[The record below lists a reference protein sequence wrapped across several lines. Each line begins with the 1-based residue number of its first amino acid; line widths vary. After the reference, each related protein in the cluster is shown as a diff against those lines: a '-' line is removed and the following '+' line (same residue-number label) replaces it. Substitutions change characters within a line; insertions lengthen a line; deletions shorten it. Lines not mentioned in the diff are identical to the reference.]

1 MKKLLTFFLTALLT
15 FSVGWAATETDVL
28 NRAFT
33 GITGTSY
40 MNFSGKTGTSGAVY
54 AGNCAGG
61 NTSIQLRATSP
72 SGIVTTTSGGKVKSI
87 TVVWNSNTAN
97 GRTLTVYGKNS
108 AYSSSGDLYETST
121 RGTVL
126 GTIVYGTS
134 TTLTING
141 DYEYIGFRS
150 ASNALYLTSVSIVW
164 EAASSSSVEAP
175 TISPNGGNFA
185 TSQQVTLSHDD
196 ADAAIHY
203 TLDGNDPTTSSTQY
217 TAPFTINATT
227 TVKAIAVKDGVSSAV
242 ASATFTKVGVGTI
255 AEAYAVPQGS
265 TFIFTS
271 NVVVTYQNGRNVWI
285 RDNSGSGLIYRKSG
299 ETSAFN
305 NGDILDVNWS
315 ATNTTYN
322 EMIPEFSNPS
332 GVTSSSNGGTVAPF
346 DRTST
351 GITTANVNEYV
362 SFSNVTLSWD
372 SSVGYCYYAVGNNRI
387 YFRNNYFYNDLSVSS
402 DNTYNIEGIAY
413 IEKKNN
419 TNISVV
425 YLTKVTAVSPV
436 LTVNPTELTI
446 NDSGTNNTFTVEGS
460 NLGGDN
466 VGLTQSGSNFSPSL
480 SATTGGTYYGDNYWG
495 FSPDNGSV
503 NGTVAMSYTGRDL
516 SASETV
522 TLANNVAN
530 TTATVNYVADLYIVG
545 DYGSGW
551 NFNDGVQMSYDNG
564 VYTASVTTTGAAF
577 ILFARKL
584 GEGVTWNTRYVFGP
598 NSDGNWGLPAD
609 GNGNGTIDLYD
620 DDPIQIQNAG
630 TYIITIN
637 ANTGALTVA
646 KEVVNEGDFV
656 LVTEDSQLNAGD
668 EVIIVSSGEAGD
680 DEAQAMSTT
689 QNNNNRAA
697 TPVSVS
703 TTKKVTATD
712 ETQIF
717 TLEGSSAG
725 WYFKTVNGDT
735 QGYIYA
741 SSSTANQLKTES
753 KADDNAKA
761 AISVANNGQATIV
774 FQGTNTRNDLR
785 YNPNNGSPIFACY
798 ASTSDQSK
806 PYLYRRSAIA
816 EPSITVNPTSLDL
829 VIPADGSSVDGTV
842 AVTETNTTG
851 TTSVSINGDTNIF
864 SATLENGILT
874 VTYNGTAT
882 QANPDQ
888 ATITLTNGT
897 ATAIVTVTGYK
908 VPMTVTITP
917 DDGHTFSTSTV
928 TGIIESNVADALIE
942 YSFDG
947 NSWITYDPDE
957 GFTTP
962 EVANV
967 GGTVTVYARATY
979 NGETTTSQVT
989 YTRVE
994 ESMTCTAE
1002 IVFDPTSN
1010 NGGVTTWETLQTH
1023 MSEGTDYI
1031 SDAEMA
1037 AVFTSNDYD
1046 SFRFGSG
1053 SNVGHMTFTL
1063 KPRAFTGG
1071 AVKLTKVTINAARYS
1086 NDTGCELN
1094 VSTDVNTT
1102 GVTQAIT
1109 AAQTNFDDY
1118 VFNFDGSEISTLTIK
1133 NLANGKRVYVHSIT
1147 LEYNCE
1153 ISLTLADLVADGVE
1167 NKKYTITDELQVAKV
1182 TWDDNQHKF
1191 AIFAKDDEM
1200 YADKSYPTDGMDS
1213 YLIEYV
1219 NQDSTFINDVPQ
1231 ENYDQSNWIEIL
1243 IPNSN
1248 VTTKASDAYESELA
1262 DLQTAYEN
1270 KILKAGQVRGTYIN
1284 ALNPTIVM
1292 TTVPEVESSSEYSP
1306 NYYCPGNF
1314 LMENLDTDGAQSY
1327 RTDELAGGS
1336 YFMMEPKPQEF
1347 CKVVW
1352 AYFDGVSS
1360 YFVSAEREGDL
1371 INGLRL
1377 RGSFKADM
1385 SLCEDKNVTAERSV
1399 SECFAPSNTNSTTST
1414 LYGFNAIVRKVVIDG
1429 NQANGAPHRIA
1440 PYSDGMED
1448 EPTYIVYPLN
1458 SGTTSH
1464 ENVTNVDETLVTKTV
1479 VSVHYYNMMGMESR
1493 TPFDGINVVV
1503 TRYSDGSTSTLKMI
1517 K

>member
-1 MKKLLTFFLTALLT
+1 MKKLLTFFLTALLA
-15 FSVGWAATETDVL
+15 FSVGWAATTSITFSDKYSANTSLNDVTIQVDD
-28 NRAFT
+28 NVSIIFSKAQ
-33 GITGTSY
+33 GSNSPQYYASGTSVR
-40 MNFSGKTGTSGAVY
+40 MY
-54 AGNCAGG
+54 AN
-61 NTSIQLRATSP
+61 N
-72 SGIVTTTSGGKVKSI
+72 
-87 TVVWNSNTAN
+87 
-97 GRTLTVYGKNS
+97 TLTVNCTQTISDIVLTFGSGDGNNPITSDVGTYSNGTWS
-108 AYSSSGDLYETST
+108 GSSSNVVFTEGGSSGNRRIAAITITYGS
-121 RGTVL
+121 GTTV
-126 GTIVYGTS
+126 V
-134 TTLTING
+134 
-141 DYEYIGFRS
+141 R
-150 ASNALYLTSVSIVW
+150 
-164 EAASSSSVEAP
+164 P
-175 TISPNGGNFA
+175 TISPNGGNFV

-196 ADAAIHY
+196 ADAAIYY
-203 TLDGNDPTTSSTQY
+203 TLDDNDPTMSSTQY

-227 TVKAIAVKDGVSSAV
+227 TVKAIAVKNGVSSAV
-242 ASATFTKVGVGTI
+242 ASATFTKVGVSTI

-265 TFIFTS
+265 TFTFTG
-271 NVVVTYQNGRNVWI
+271 NAVVTYQNGRNVWI
-285 RDNSGSGLIYRKSG
+285 RDNSGSGLIYRGYS

-305 NGDILDVNWS
+305 NGDILDANWS
-315 ATNTTYN
+315 ATNTFYLN
-322 EMIPEFSNPS
+322 RIPEFSNPS

-372 SSVGYCYYAVGNNRI
+372 TSVGYCYYAVGNNRI
-387 YFRNNYFYNDLSVSS
+387 YFRNNYFNNDLSVSS
-402 DNTYNIEGIAY
+402 ENTYNIEGIAY
-413 IEKKNN
+413 IESKSN
-419 TNISVV
+419 TNIPVV

-436 LTVNPTELTI
+436 LTVNPSTLTI
-446 NDSGTNNTFTVEGS
+446 NDSGTYNTFTVEGS
-460 NLGGDN
+460 NLGYDN
-466 VGLTQSGSNFSPSL
+466 AGVTQTNYDFTTSL
-480 SATTGGTYYGDNYWG
+480 STTTGSTYDDGYNRG
-495 FSPDNGSV
+495 FSPANGSI
-503 NGTVAMSYTGRDL
+503 NGTVAMNYNGRQL
-516 SASETV
+516 SASSTV
-522 TLANNVAN
+522 TIANNVAN
-530 TTATVNYVADLYIVG
+530 TTATVNYVADLYIVTDNGVTG
-545 DYGSGW
+545 DWHFDGTNGVHMT
-551 NFNDGVQMSYDNG
+551 NNDG
-564 VYTASVTTTGAAF
+564 VYTAAF
-577 ILFARKL
+577 TANNPNTYILFARKT
-584 GEGVTWNTRYVFGP
+584 GEGVTWGTRYVFGP
-598 NSDGNWGLPAD
+598 VSDNDWELPAS
-609 GNGNGTIDLYD
+609 GNGNGNIDLND
-620 DDPIQIQNAG
+620 DDPIKIQGAG

-637 ANTGALTVA
+637 ANNGTFTIT

-656 LVTEDSQLNAGD
+656 LVTDVDQLNTGD
-668 EVIIVSSGEAGD
+668 EVIFVNRGSQGD
-680 DEAQAMSTT
+680 GLAMSTT
-689 QNNNNRAA
+689 QNNNNRGTTDVTV
-697 TPVSVS
+697 TPAL
-703 TTKKVTATD
+703 KVTATAT
-712 ETQIF
+712 TQIA
-717 TLEGSSAG
+717 TLEGDATG
-725 WYFKTVNGDT
+725 WYFNVGNG
-735 QGYIYA
+735 YLYAA
-741 SSSTANQLKTES
+741 SSGSNYLRTE
-753 KADDNAKA
+753 AAPDAYGNAKA
-761 AISVANNGQATIV
+761 AITIGSGNVASIV
-774 FQGTNTRNDLR
+774 FQGSNTRNVMQF
-785 YNPNNGSPIFACY
+785 NGALVSCYGSASQSPV
-798 ASTSDQSK
+798 
-806 PYLYRRSAIA
+806 YLYRRGAIA

-829 VIPADGSSVDGTV
+829 VIPAGSTSVDGTV

-851 TTSVSINGDTNIF
+851 TTSVAVSGTGADYF
-864 SATLENGILT
+864 SATLENGALT
-874 VTYNGTAT
+874 VTYSGTAT

-897 ATAIVTVTGYK
+897 ATATVTVTGYK

-917 DDGHTFSTSTV
+917 GDGHTFSTSTV
-928 TGIIESNVADALIE
+928 TGLIESNVADALIE

-1037 AVFTSNDYD
+1037 TVFTSNDFD

-1063 KPRAFTGG
+1063 KPSAFTGG

-1118 VFNFDGSEISTLTIK
+1118 VFNFDGSEITTLTIK
-1133 NLANGKRVYVHSIT
+1133 NLANSKRVYVHSIT

-1200 YADKSYPTDGMDS
+1200 YANKRYPTDGMDS

-1314 LMENLDTDGAQSY
+1314 LMENLDADGAQSY

-1336 YFMMEPKPQEF
+1336 YFMMDAKPQEF

-1352 AYFDGVSS
+1352 AYYDGTSS
-1360 YFVSAEREGDL
+1360 YFVSPEREGDL

-1399 SECFAPSNTNSTTST
+1399 SECFAPSGSNSATST
-1414 LYGFNAIVRKVVIDG
+1414 LYGFNAIVRKVEIDG
-1429 NQANGAPHRIA
+1429 NQANGAPGRIA
-1440 PYSDGMED
+1440 PYYDGMEN

-1464 ENVTNVDETLVTKTV
+1464 ENVTNVEETLTTKTV
-1479 VSVHYYNMMGMESR
+1479 VSVRYYNMMGMESR

-1503 TRYSDGSTSTLKMI
+1503 TRYSDGSTSTLKVI

>member
-1 MKKLLTFFLTALLT
+1 M
-15 FSVGWAATETDVL
+15 
-28 NRAFT
+28 
-33 GITGTSY
+33 
-40 MNFSGKTGTSGAVY
+40 
-54 AGNCAGG
+54 
-61 NTSIQLRATSP
+61 
-72 SGIVTTTSGGKVKSI
+72 
-87 TVVWNSNTAN
+87 
-97 GRTLTVYGKNS
+97 
-108 AYSSSGDLYETST
+108 
-121 RGTVL
+121 
-126 GTIVYGTS
+126 
-134 TTLTING
+134 
-141 DYEYIGFRS
+141 
-150 ASNALYLTSVSIVW
+150 
-164 EAASSSSVEAP
+164 
-175 TISPNGGNFA
+175 
-185 TSQQVTLSHDD
+185 TLSQAD
-196 ADAAIHY
+196 ADAIYY

-265 TFIFTS
+265 TFTFTGKA
-271 NVVVTYQNGRNVWI
+271 VVTYQNGRNVWI
-285 RDNSGSGLIYRKSG
+285 RDNSGSGLIYRGSS
-299 ETSAFN
+299 ETSTFN
-305 NGDILDVNWS
+305 NGDTLDVNWS
-315 ATNTTYN
+315 ATNTLYQN
-322 EMIPEFSNPS
+322 RIPEFINPS
-332 GVTSSSNGGTVAPF
+332 GVNSSSNGGTVAPF
-346 DRTST
+346 DRTAT

-413 IEKKNN
+413 IESKNN
-419 TNISVV
+419 TNIPVV

-466 VGLTQSGSNFSPSL
+466 VGVTQTNSKFAPTL
-480 SATTGGTYYGDNYWG
+480 SIPAETGIGWATNGGTYWF
-495 FSPDNGSV
+495 FSPDNGSL

-530 TTATVNYVADLYIVG
+530 ASVTVNYVADLYIVTDNG
-545 DYGSGW
+545 VTGQWDFYNGTPMT
-551 NFNDGVQMSYDNG
+551 NNDG
-564 VYTASVTTTGAAF
+564 VYTAAF
-577 ILFARKL
+577 TANNPNTYILFARKT
-584 GEGVTWNTRYVFGP
+584 GEGVNWNTRFVFGP
-598 NSDGNWGLPAD
+598 VSDNDWELPAS
-609 GNGNGTIDLYD
+609 GNGNGDIDLND
-620 DDPIQIQNAG
+620 DDPIKIQGAG

-637 ANTGALTVA
+637 ANNGTFTIT
-646 KEVVNEGDFV
+646 KEVVTEGDFV
-656 LVTEDSQLNAGD
+656 LVTEVSQLNTGD

-703 TTKKVTATD
+703 TTQKVTATD

-753 KADDNAKA
+753 IADDNAKA

-798 ASTSDQSK
+798 ASTSGQSK

-829 VIPADGSSVDGTV
+829 VIPAGSTSVDGTV

-851 TTSVSINGDTNIF
+851 TTSVSINGDTDIF
-864 SATLENGILT
+864 SATLDNGTLT
-874 VTYNGTAT
+874 VTYSGTAT

-897 ATAIVTVTGYK
+897 ATATVTVTGYK

-1002 IVFDPTSN
+1002 IVFDPTSD

-1037 AVFTSNDYD
+1037 TVYTSNDYD
-1046 SFRFGSG
+1046 SFRFGSK

-1063 KPRAFTGG
+1063 KPRAFTSG

-1086 NDTGCELN
+1086 DDTGCELN

-1109 AAQTNFDDY
+1109 AAQTDFDDY

-1213 YLIEYV
+1213 YLIEYA

-1360 YFVSAEREGDL
+1360 YFVAAEREGDL

-1429 NQANGAPHRIA
+1429 NQSNGAPHRIA

-1503 TRYSDGSTSTLKMI
+1503 TRYSDGSTSTLKVI

>member
-1 MKKLLTFFLTALLT
+1 MKKLLTFFLMALLT

-33 GITGTSY
+33 GITGTGYS
-40 MNFSGKTGTSGAVY
+40 NFSGKTGTSGAVY

-61 NTSIQLRATSP
+61 NTSIQLRSTSA

-87 TVVWNSNTAN
+87 TVVWNSNTAS

-108 AYSSSGDLYETST
+108 AYSSSGDLYDTST

-185 TSQQVTLSHDD
+185 TSQQVTLSQAD
-196 ADAAIHY
+196 ADAIYY

-299 ETSAFN
+299 ETSTFN

-402 DNTYNIEGIAY
+402 GNTYNIEGIAY

-460 NLGGDN
+460 NLGYDN

-480 SATTGGTYYGDNYWG
+480 SATTGDTYYGDNYLG

-530 TTATVNYVADLYIVG
+530 ASVTVNYRADVYVLG
-545 DYGSGW
+545 NYGSGW
-551 NFNDGVQMSYDNG
+551 DYTNGILMTYDATNNT
-564 VYTASVTTTGAAF
+564 YTASVTVNAGNL
-577 ILFARKL
+577 IVFARKL
-584 GEGVTWNTRYVFGP
+584 GLNEDNSWNTRYLFGP
-598 NSDGNWGLPAD
+598 NSGGDWWV
-609 GNGNGTIDLYD
+609 NGDNAAGTIDLYD
-620 DDPIQIQNAG
+620 DDPIYFVNGG
-630 TYIITIN
+630 TYIVTIN

-656 LVTEDSQLNAGD
+656 LVTDVDQLNTGD
-668 EVIIVSSGEAGD
+668 EVIFVNRGSQGD
-680 DEAQAMSTT
+680 GLAMSTT
-689 QNNNNRAA
+689 QNSNNRGTTDVTV
-697 TPVSVS
+697 TPAL
-703 TTKKVTATD
+703 KVTATAT
-712 ETQIF
+712 TQIA
-717 TLEGSSAG
+717 TLEGDATG
-725 WYFKTVNGDT
+725 WYFNVGNG
-735 QGYIYA
+735 YLYAA
-741 SSSTANQLKTES
+741 SSGSNYLRTEAAPDANG
-753 KADDNAKA
+753 NAKA
-761 AISVANNGQATIV
+761 AITIGSGNVASIV
-774 FQGTNTRNDLR
+774 FQGSNTRNVMQF
-785 YNPNNGSPIFACY
+785 NGELVSCYGSASQSPV
-798 ASTSDQSK
+798 
-806 PYLYRRSAIA
+806 YLYRRGAIA

-829 VIPADGSSVDGTV
+829 VIPAGSTSVDGTV

-851 TTSVSINGDTNIF
+851 TTSVSINGDTDIF
-864 SATLENGILT
+864 SATLDNGTLT
-874 VTYNGTAT
+874 VTYSGTAT

-897 ATAIVTVTGYK
+897 ATATVTVTGYK

-1002 IVFDPTSN
+1002 IVFDPTSD

-1037 AVFTSNDYD
+1037 TVYTSNDYD
-1046 SFRFGSG
+1046 SFRFGSK

-1086 NDTGCELN
+1086 DDTGCELN

-1109 AAQTNFDDY
+1109 AAQTDFDYY

-1133 NLANGKRVYVHSIT
+1133 NLAKGNRVYVHSIT

-1213 YLIEYV
+1213 YLIEYA
-1219 NQDSTFINDVPQ
+1219 NQDSTFINVVPQ

-1327 RTDELAGGS
+1327 RTDDLAGGS

-1360 YFVSAEREGDL
+1360 YFVAAEREGDL

-1503 TRYSDGSTSTLKMI
+1503 TRYSDGSTSTLKVI

>member
-1 MKKLLTFFLTALLT
+1 M
-15 FSVGWAATETDVL
+15 
-28 NRAFT
+28 
-33 GITGTSY
+33 
-40 MNFSGKTGTSGAVY
+40 
-54 AGNCAGG
+54 
-61 NTSIQLRATSP
+61 
-72 SGIVTTTSGGKVKSI
+72 
-87 TVVWNSNTAN
+87 
-97 GRTLTVYGKNS
+97 
-108 AYSSSGDLYETST
+108 
-121 RGTVL
+121 
-126 GTIVYGTS
+126 
-134 TTLTING
+134 
-141 DYEYIGFRS
+141 
-150 ASNALYLTSVSIVW
+150 
-164 EAASSSSVEAP
+164 
-175 TISPNGGNFA
+175 
-185 TSQQVTLSHDD
+185 TLSHDD

-299 ETSAFN
+299 ETSTFN

-419 TNISVV
+419 TNIPVV

-436 LTVNPTELTI
+436 LTVTPTELTI

-466 VGLTQSGSNFSPSL
+466 AGVTQTNYDFTTSL
-480 SATTGGTYYGDNYWG
+480 SPTTGGTYDDGYNRG
-495 FSPDNGSV
+495 FIPANGSLE
-503 NGTVAMSYTGRDL
+503 GTVAMNYNGRQL
-516 SASETV
+516 SASSIV
-522 TLANNVAN
+522 TIANNVAN
-530 TTATVNYVADLYIVG
+530 ASVTVNYVADLYIVT
-545 DYGSGW
+545 D
-551 NFNDGVQMSYDNG
+551 NGVTGQWDFYNGTPMTNNNG
-564 VYTASVTTTGAAF
+564 VYTVAF
-577 ILFARKL
+577 TANNPNTYILFARKT
-584 GEGVTWNTRYVFGP
+584 GEGVNWNTRYVFGP
-598 NSDGNWGLPAD
+598 VSDNDWELPAS
-609 GNGNGTIDLYD
+609 GNGNGDIDLND
-620 DDPIQIQNAG
+620 DDPIKIQGAG

-637 ANTGALTVA
+637 ANNGTFTIT

-656 LVTEDSQLNAGD
+656 LVTSNDQLNTGD
-668 EVIIVSSGEAGD
+668 EVIFVNRGQQGSGL
-680 DEAQAMSTT
+680 AMSTT
-689 QNNNNRAA
+689 QNSNNRGTTDVTV
-697 TPVSVS
+697 TPAL
-703 TTKKVTATD
+703 KVTATAT
-712 ETQIF
+712 TQIA
-717 TLEGSSAG
+717 TLEGDATG
-725 WYFKTVNGDT
+725 WYFNVGNG
-735 QGYIYA
+735 YLYAA
-741 SSSTANQLKTES
+741 SSGSNYLRTEAAPDANG
-753 KADDNAKA
+753 NAKA
-761 AISVANNGQATIV
+761 AITIGSGNVASIV
-774 FQGTNTRNDLR
+774 FQGSNTRNVMQF
-785 YNPNNGSPIFACY
+785 NGELVSCYGSASQSPV
-798 ASTSDQSK
+798 
-806 PYLYRRSAIA
+806 YLYRRGAIA

-829 VIPADGSSVDGTV
+829 VIPAGSTSVDGTV

-851 TTSVSINGDTNIF
+851 TTSVSINGDTDIF
-864 SATLENGILT
+864 SATLENGTLT
-874 VTYNGTAT
+874 VTYSGTAT

-897 ATAIVTVTGYK
+897 ATATVTVTGYK

-1002 IVFDPTSN
+1002 IVFDPTSD

-1037 AVFTSNDYD
+1037 TVYTSNYYD
-1046 SFRFGSG
+1046 SFRFGSK

-1086 NDTGCELN
+1086 DDTGCELN

-1109 AAQTNFDDY
+1109 AAQTDFDDY

-1133 NLANGKRVYVHSIT
+1133 NLTNGNRVYVHSIT

-1213 YLIEYV
+1213 YLIEYA

-1327 RTDELAGGS
+1327 RTDDLAGGS
-1336 YFMMEPKPQEF
+1336 YFMMDAKPQEY

-1352 AYFDGVSS
+1352 AYFEDNSN
-1360 YFVSAEREGDL
+1360 YFVAPEREGDL

-1377 RGSFKADM
+1377 HGSFLADM
-1385 SLCEDKNVTAERSV
+1385 SLCEDQSVTAERTAQDVFAASNSGSGNTSV
-1399 SECFAPSNTNSTTST
+1399 
-1414 LYGFNAIVRKVVIDG
+1414 LYGFRAIVRKNSNSTAWSG
-1429 NQANGAPHRIA
+1429 GSNGAPSRIA
-1440 PYSDGMED
+1440 PFSDGMET
-1448 EPTYIVYPLN
+1448 PQPAYIVYPLEGQN
-1458 SGTTSH
+1458 SS
-1464 ENVTNVDETLVTKTV
+1464 ENVTGVEELLNVNTKTV

-1503 TRYSDGSTSTLKMI
+1503 TRYSDGSTSTLKVI